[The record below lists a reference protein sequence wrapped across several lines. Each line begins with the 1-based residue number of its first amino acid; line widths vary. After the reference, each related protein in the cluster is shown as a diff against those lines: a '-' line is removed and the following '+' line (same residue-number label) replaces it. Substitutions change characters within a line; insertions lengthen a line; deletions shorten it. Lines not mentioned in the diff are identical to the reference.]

1 MNVQELRELQRVKR
15 LEVINEMER
24 AKSQGKDISRFGKE
38 LEAISAMA
46 KQRIKFI
53 STSSTRDAK
62 KEERLAYIAKRRMEY
77 ARWVEIC
84 RELDISKTTVR
95 KFIAREDIK
104 HKVKKLHAAAYE
116 YIYYNGHISGLKKRH
131 QKIRALDMRKDGIS
145 IKEIASEMEM
155 TESCVWSL
163 ITEGEKVGARI

>member
-1 MNVQELRELQRVKR
+1 MNVQELRKLQKEKR

-24 AKSQGKDISRFGKE
+24 AKSQGKDISRFGNE
-38 LEAISAMA
+38 LEAISAMTKRRIRFIPTSDTQVA
-46 KQRIKFI
+46 KE
-53 STSSTRDAK
+53 
-62 KEERLAYIAKRRMEY
+62 EERLAYIAKRRMEY
-77 ARWVEIC
+77 ARWVDIC

-95 KFIAREDIK
+95 KFVAREDIK
-104 HKVKKLHAAAYE
+104 YKVNKLHTAAYE
-116 YIYYNGHISGLKKRH
+116 YIYYNGHIGGLKKRH

-163 ITEGEKVGARI
+163 VTEGENECS